1 MLTRGRTTV
10 DFGDTVM
17 FISKDRKTFVRTL
30 QPGEGLQTH
39 FGVIHFDDVVGLPY
53 GSRLQTHLGQPIWMM
68 QPNMDDLIKHLR
80 RESQIIFPK
89 DLGYILLKLG
99 VQPGVQVIEA
109 GTGSGALTLVLAA
122 MVGDDGH
129 VYSYDRRLKMQEL
142 ARKNLER
149 VGLASRVTL
158 IERDIAA
165 GFDQRDVHALFLD
178 VLTPWEYLDQAWQAL
193 RGGGFLGCI
202 VPTIN
207 QVITLNAALHAG
219 PWFFVQVEELL
230 LRQYKTVPMRVRPD
244 EQMVGHTGYLVFA
257 RALAEKAA
265 GDADIADEEDGDRPE
280 QESLAV

>member
-1 MLTRGRTTV
+1 MLTSGRTTV

-30 QPGEGLQTH
+30 QPGADLQTH
-39 FGVIHFDDVVGLPY
+39 FGVIYFDDVVGLPY

-122 MVGDDGH
+122 MVGGDGH

-207 QVITLNAALHAG
+207 QVITLNEALHAG

-244 EQMVGHTGYLVFA
+244 EHMVGHTGYLVFA

-265 GDADIADEEDGDRPE
+265 GDADTAGEEDGDRPG
-280 QESLAV
+280 QEPLDV